1 MKTVP
6 SLIASS
12 TIGVAA
18 AGLSLGK
25 FESSAN
31 LTKGRNAKGK
41 PEISHAHR
49 DRSSLPPRSDSS
61 LDFST
66 CNHKARSP
74 RESPSIL
81 PSRSHRRPPLT
92 HVHIPKSTLRERSK
106 SLRHMGSKS
115 PSFELSEEEEEE
127 EKRKRNSFN
136 PRRSWIRRLTVIPIS
151 LSQPSREGVALDSPL
166 NSSLPGTR
174 TSITASERS
183 QLSQSTRNKLVKRS
197 PSRNGINAAE
207 DSGRTNSRLS
217 STRRPATSHQRSLL
231 WQKRSS
237 EDSEHRK
244 ETSLDSP
251 HRSDPQYTPAK
262 KASFPDLRGLWRFYF
277 ESRPTLNERTTKR
290 SNDYHSSL
298 PSSPSARRV
307 VLDGGPIATLIRP
320 EMIDHTRGCSQTL
333 PEENGDEKTREIPS
347 DDMMIRSG
355 LRRPTTKSRH
365 AKVSHRPYRSLSMQ
379 FTSPTK
385 WLPRAQSL
393 QGMKN
398 RTDNA
403 SENHNSLSIPSY
415 LPCRKDVSGN
425 NGYFKRRTALN
436 ALMFQQEAEAAE
448 EKDSFDGSDA
458 DLIVNDNRNSISPLP
473 SLSRTSSFN
482 IDLLRIGLLPNST
495 TNLGNKTAF
504 ASSLCS
510 TRQLDLAAPASNPP
524 NTYDSPLISSC
535 LLSHTSK
542 SPSNLEATDCASTL
556 IGSDSDHKGYA
567 ISHYDETDFQSDTV
581 FDSLRSGATG
591 STRSCNPPLE
601 YMFDQV
607 SSASHG
613 GWRKERLSLHE
624 DTLQAARQDEIKK
637 MVKLKEGTPIAHESN
652 SCLLTSNLTTTVVNY
667 TKSNSRKFTPPS
679 PQYCTHNM
687 AISRTPNDPDYD
699 DDDDNESD
707 DHEHNENEV
716 EQYWTANVEP
726 HEQSKFLPKPGSLDA
741 RKVSPGIRA
750 LLADVSQR
758 RADSRLTRCEKP
770 MPNILDW
777 SEPPCPDGNGLQVN
791 PPRLRTAHVRSK
803 LESRG
808 GRTLGRRGPNM
819 SHTRSQS
826 VPLVPD
832 LDYTKSTSKFGT
844 WGLGPKAIS
853 EDWDGDFE
861 FDNTDC
867 VKLSC
872 GETATSPGQMV
883 VPEAIRACQENIV
896 GHVGQIREVCL
907 QVEEMKR
914 LRGIAKYRGLLQG
927 EFASLWL
934 QAEGIIALAAPAD
947 EKEEEEADGEPG
959 EENQSLMNPTHHY
972 KSTHRKAE
980 DDKYQQSLCSN
991 ASTHKSLDQSNG
1003 STSLIRT
1010 SSSTE
1015 VARKVMETIHQ
1026 QRSALDPLLP
1036 KFTEDSGS
1044 KMPFDTTSLKD
1055 LVGRAI
1061 TLNRILRDVIRAAD
1075 GSPENTGSSR
1085 RDSSPAFTRVF
1096 TEPAATPKR
1105 TSRNTSNNSIISG
1118 SVDRS
1123 PSQALSQRMNMMTV
1137 V

>member
-25 FESSAN
+25 LESSAN
-31 LTKGRNAKGK
+31 PTKGRNVKGK
-41 PEISHAHR
+41 PEVSHAHR

-61 LDFST
+61 LDCST
-66 CNHKARSP
+66 CNHKAP
-74 RESPSIL
+74 RCSLEIPSIL

-92 HVHIPKSTLRERSK
+92 HVHIPKSILRERST
-106 SLRHMGSKS
+106 SFRHMGSKS
-115 PSFELSEEEEEE
+115 PSLELSEEE
-127 EKRKRNSFN
+127 RKRSSFN
-136 PRRSWIRRLTVIPIS
+136 PRRSWIRRLTVIPVS
-151 LSQPSREGVALDSPL
+151 LSQPSRESVALDSPL
-166 NSSLPGTR
+166 KSSLPGTG

-207 DSGRTNSRLS
+207 DSGRTNSRVS

-237 EDSEHRK
+237 EDSEYCK
-244 ETSLDSP
+244 ETPLNSP
-251 HRSDPQYTPAK
+251 HRSDKNSTSPK

-290 SNDYHSSL
+290 SNDYHESL
-298 PSSPSARRV
+298 PSSPTTRRV
-307 VLDGGPIATLIRP
+307 VLDGGLTATLIKP
-320 EMIDHTRGCSQTL
+320 QMIDQTRSGIL
-333 PEENGDEKTREIPS
+333 ARAEENGDEKTREIPS
-347 DDMMIRSG
+347 DEMMIRSG

-393 QGMKN
+393 QVMKN
-398 RTDNA
+398 RTDNV
-403 SENHNSLSIPSY
+403 SENRNSSSLPSD
-415 LPCRKDVSGN
+415 LPCRKDMSGN
-425 NGYFKRRTALN
+425 SGYFKRRTALN
-436 ALMFQQEAEAAE
+436 SLMFQQEFEATE
-448 EKDSFDGSDA
+448 EKNSLNGSDA
-458 DLIVNDNRNSISPLP
+458 DLVVNDNRNIISPLP

-482 IDLLRIGLLPNST
+482 IDLLRIGHLNST
-495 TNLGNKTAF
+495 TNLGNKIAF
-504 ASSLCS
+504 ASSDCS
-510 TRQLDLAAPASNPP
+510 TRLLDLAAPASNPP
-524 NTYDSPLISSC
+524 NTYDSSLISSC
-535 LLSHTSK
+535 FLNHTSK
-542 SPSNLEATDCASTL
+542 SLSNLEVTDCASTL
-556 IGSDSDHKGYA
+556 IGSDSDHKGYS
-567 ISHYDETDFQSDTV
+567 ISHYDETDFHSDTV

-637 MVKLKEGTPIAHESN
+637 FAKVKEGIPIAHESN
-652 SCLLTSNLTTTVVNY
+652 PCLLTSNFTTTVL
-667 TKSNSRKFTPPS
+667 THAITNSRKFTPPS
-679 PQYCTHNM
+679 PQNFTHNM
-687 AISRTPNDPDYD
+687 AISRTPNDPNYD
-699 DDDDNESD
+699 DDDDNDSD

-716 EQYWTANVEP
+716 EQYWAANVEP
-726 HEQSKFLPKPGSLDA
+726 HEHPKFPPKPGSLDA

-758 RADSRLTRCEKP
+758 RAESRLARFEKP

-777 SEPPCPDGNGLQVN
+777 SDPPCSDRNGPQAN
-791 PPRLRTAHVRSK
+791 PPKLRTVHVRQK

-808 GRTLGRRGPNM
+808 GRTLGRRGPSM
-819 SHTRSQS
+819 SHIRSQS

-832 LDYTKSTSKFGT
+832 FDYTKSTSKFGT

-872 GETATSPGQMV
+872 SETTTGPGQMV

-934 QAEGIIALAAPAD
+934 QAEGIIALAAPVD
-947 EKEEEEADGEPG
+947 EEEEEKTDGDLG
-959 EENQSLMNPTHHY
+959 EETQSTLLPTQHY
-972 KSTHRKAE
+972 KPNHRKTE
-980 DDKYQQSLCSN
+980 DDKHQKSPCSN

-1003 STSLIRT
+1003 STSMIKT

-1061 TLNRILRDVIRAAD
+1061 TLNRILRDVIRATD
-1075 GSPENTGSSR
+1075 GSSENIGSSR

-1096 TEPAATPKR
+1096 TEPADTPKR
-1105 TSRNTSNNSIISG
+1105 ISRNTSNNSIISA
-1118 SVDRS
+1118 SVDKS
-1123 PSQALSQRMNMMTV
+1123 PTQALSQRMNMMTV